1 MHLHFTVILMVILS
15 FIAQV
20 YAPPPPSSPVDTIV
34 KSTTPSSL
42 LSSFHS
48 SKSRTAAN
56 QLTISIFYEAVGTQ
70 KLPKVDTT
78 VKKLVNAAARRLGI
92 QGKQLTFEF
101 LNTAASATGE
111 VRFSFWGPEA
121 CQTAKEDAESH
132 EHQTKTVNDDAESD
146 EHQTKTG
153 NEDVESDEHQTKA
166 LQPKATVRRRNCE
179 AIIED
184 MSKGSNKNVLMYN
197 AKHDV
202 VYANWK

>member
-1 MHLHFTVILMVILS
+1 MRFHFTVILMVILS
-15 FIAQV
+15 CTAQI
-20 YAPPPPSSPVDTIV
+20 YAPPPSSRANTID

-42 LSSFHS
+42 FSSFHS

-56 QLTISIFYEAVGTQ
+56 QLTIFIFYEAVGTQ
-70 KLPKVDTT
+70 KLPKVDTM

-121 CQTAKEDAESH
+121 CQTVNEDA
-132 EHQTKTVNDDAESD
+132 
-146 EHQTKTG
+146 
-153 NEDVESDEHQTKA
+153 ESDEHQTKA

-179 AIIED
+179 GTIED
-184 MSKGSNKNVLMYN
+184 MSKRSNQNVLMYN

-202 VYANWK
+202 VYGLYKPWAGSTVTSL

>member
-1 MHLHFTVILMVILS
+1 MRFHFTVILMVILS
-15 FIAQV
+15 CTAQI
-20 YAPPPPSSPVDTIV
+20 YAPPPSSRANTID

-42 LSSFHS
+42 FSSFHS

-56 QLTISIFYEAVGTQ
+56 QLTIVIFYEAVGTQ

-78 VKKLVNAAARRLGI
+78 VNKLVNAAARRLGI